1 MSSEI
6 QARILIIDDD
16 RTIVSGI
23 SLFLKKKGYQI
34 DSATNAADAVEKLH
48 NFNAD
53 LVLLDMNFNIDT
65 SGKDGL
71 LLLKNIIE
79 INSNIPVILMTGW
92 ATVQLAVEGMKLG
105 AMDFIA
111 KPWDNSHLLSSIQN
125 LLEINKPSSV
135 NKSIQGNDIDSII
148 GQSAAFQDILNLVKH
163 IAPTDANVL
172 ITGESGTGKEV
183 IAEAIHSLS
192 KRNGNEFVKVNLGG
206 ISSSLFESEMFGHKK
221 GAFTDAHL
229 DRIGRFAKAHK
240 GTIFLDEIG
249 DLPVSNQVKLLRVLQ
264 ERTYEVLGSSETKRT
279 DVRIISATNKN
290 LEKMV
295 YDGTFREDLFYRIN
309 LISIHMPSLNER
321 SEDIPLLTDHFIKQ
335 VCEIY
340 EVTIPLI
347 TTETYDWLQK
357 QPFPGNIRQLKNMV
371 ERTLLINMNKKELN
385 FKDFQQTS
393 SQNQKYTLQFTLPEV
408 GMVSLDD
415 LEKQMI
421 HKALDFHNHSISKTA
436 RSLSLTRSALYRR
449 LTKHHI
455 PYEPKN

>member
-1 MSSEI
+1 M
-6 QARILIIDDD
+6 
-16 RTIVSGI
+16 
-23 SLFLKKKGYQI
+23 
-34 DSATNAADAVEKLH
+34 
-48 NFNAD
+48 
-53 LVLLDMNFNIDT
+53 
-65 SGKDGL
+65 
-71 LLLKNIIE
+71 
-79 INSNIPVILMTGW
+79 
-92 ATVQLAVEGMKLG
+92 
-105 AMDFIA
+105 
-111 KPWDNSHLLSSIQN
+111 
-125 LLEINKPSSV
+125 
-135 NKSIQGNDIDSII
+135 
-148 GQSAAFQDILNLVKH
+148 
-163 IAPTDANVL
+163 L

-371 ERTLLINMNKKELN
+371 ERTLLININKKELN

-393 SQNQKYTLQFTLPEV
+393 SQNQKSTPQFTLPEV